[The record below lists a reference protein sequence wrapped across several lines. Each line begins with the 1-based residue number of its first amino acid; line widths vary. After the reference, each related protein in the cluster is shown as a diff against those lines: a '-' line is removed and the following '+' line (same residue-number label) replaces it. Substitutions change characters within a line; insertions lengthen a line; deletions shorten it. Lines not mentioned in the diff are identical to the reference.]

1 MSSFQK
7 QSLSRCCSFS
17 QIYLPV
23 PGSEGRL
30 GTQGPA
36 GNSKVSVG
44 AWAVQELQLSSNV
57 SVPEIHIKSSEST
70 KERGRGGVLLM
81 KSNHAFR
88 QVSFLLSSQGAGSGH
103 VSTQRAPA
111 PLGPDRQVGRGCGL
125 QAFCL
130 CH

>member
-7 QSLSRCCSFS
+7 QSLSRCCSLS

-70 KERGRGGVLLM
+70 KERGVRGS
-81 KSNHAFR
+81 KSFADE
-88 QVSFLLSSQGAGSGH
+88 VKPCISASFLSAVVTGCRVRSREYTESPSPAG
-103 VSTQRAPA
+103 P
-111 PLGPDRQVGRGCGL
+111 
-125 QAFCL
+125 
-130 CH
+130 